1 MVDHSEFYKLSYLWR
16 ICDHWMGFKECV
28 EIGRIIEHTWLEIPN
43 RGDVFERRKIG
54 SRGDGI
60 EFQRKG
66 NDDFFV
72 FRNICVLSEE
82 TLINRLSRNKSI
94 LLAEYV
100 DSGTVSLDT

>member
-1 MVDHSEFYKLSYLWR
+1 
-16 ICDHWMGFKECV
+16 MGFKECV

-54 SRGDGI
+54 SLGDGI
-60 EFQRKG
+60 EFQRRG

-72 FRNICVLSEE
+72 FRNICVLSKE
-82 TLINRLSRNKSI
+82 TLINRFSRNKSI

-100 DSGTVSLDT
+100 RRFRLLYP